1 MKIDLDLTDILTLK
15 FLVIEKLDTY
25 KTEKIKITND
35 KFTIDVQKEFIDRK
49 IKEFSNLLN
58 NLDSAYKKSI
68 ATEVEELNNLRN
80 QLKELNNCKKEY

>member
-80 QLKELNNCKKEY
+80 QLKELNNCKKE

>member
-80 QLKELNNCKKEY
+80 QLKELKGIQL